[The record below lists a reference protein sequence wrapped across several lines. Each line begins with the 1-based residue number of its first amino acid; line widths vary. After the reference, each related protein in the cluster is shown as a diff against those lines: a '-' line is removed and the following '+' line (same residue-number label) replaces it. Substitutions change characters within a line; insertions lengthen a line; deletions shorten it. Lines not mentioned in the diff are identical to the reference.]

1 MKKRRGAKFTTVL
14 AAAWLAI
21 ASGPV
26 EGQGFNSFS
35 QQLNSNNLW
44 LQITSFT
51 NDTASLVIHPAWND
65 TNLTH
70 DLFYA
75 SNLDEPVQW
84 QFVERCMFTNPAA
97 GNLWSRE
104 GYFMLGQTNGSLTVN
119 SNVTAEE
126 LAQLLV
132 PPGLTPLNV
141 VYTGTNLARG
151 VFSGGNGCGLPLD
164 SGVLLAT
171 GDINNAPGPNN
182 QSGATTP
189 FGIAGDADLGQL
201 VGGGQTS
208 DAAVIEFDVVATND
222 MTLGFQYIF
231 ASEEY
236 PEWIGPF
243 NDPMAIFV
251 DTNRMATNWVN
262 TNNIALVPGTTQAV
276 SVDSVNGG
284 WTGRTQQVPPTNPQY
299 YVDNHDPFFSA
310 VPPNAAPAPEFNVQY
325 DGMTVLLTCQTQIQ
339 AGVTNHVKIAIADY
353 GDDLYDSAVFV
364 KSWSPRH

>member
-1 MKKRRGAKFTTVL
+1 MKKRRGAQFTTAL
-14 AAAWLAI
+14 AAAWLVF
-21 ASGPV
+21 ASGLV
-26 EGQGFNSFS
+26 ESQVSNSFS

-44 LQITSFT
+44 LQVTAFT
-51 NDTASLVIHPAWND
+51 NATASLVIHRPWND

-84 QFVERCMFTNPAA
+84 QFMQRCMFTNVAA
-97 GNLWSRE
+97 GNIWTGE
-104 GYFMLGQTNGSLTVN
+104 GWFMLGQTNGSLTVN
-119 SNVTAEE
+119 SNVTAQD

-132 PPGLTPLNV
+132 PPGITPLNV

-171 GDINNAPGPNN
+171 GDIINALGPNN

-189 FGIAGDADLGQL
+189 FGIAGDADLSQL

-208 DAAVIEFDVVATND
+208 DAAVIEFDVMATND

-236 PEWIGPF
+236 PEWIGAF

-251 DTNRMATNWVN
+251 DTNRTATNWIN

-276 SVDSVNGG
+276 SVNSVNGG
-284 WTGRTQQVPPTNPQY
+284 WVGGARQILPTNPQY
-299 YVDNHDPFFSA
+299 YADNHDPFSSA
-310 VPPNAAPAPEFNVQY
+310 MPPYAAPAPEFNVQY
-325 DGMTVLLTCQTQIQ
+325 DGMTVLLTCQTQIL
-339 AGVTNHVKIAIADY
+339 ANVTNHVKIAIADY